1 MKTDLKKT
9 PPVPK
14 PVEPNLTVDPPAPSG
29 PFFSLVDWG
38 AFWVATLF
46 SLIVY
51 VISLAPSVTL
61 EDSGELA
68 VAGDYLGVPHPPG
81 YPSWT
86 MIVWIFTKIFGFVR
100 FRGQPNPAW
109 SIALAS
115 AVAGALAA
123 GITAL
128 LLCRSG
134 RDMLRS
140 MKRTTEI
147 LGISSENIICWSGAV
162 SASLIFAFSPVMWSQ
177 SDIVEVYA
185 LNALFLTLVLLLA
198 YIWIRRPSD
207 KLLILTGLI
216 FGIGLTNYQ
225 VLLLLLVPL
234 IFFVV
239 VKDLRLFRGFVLF
252 GITFFGGII
261 LTIVGMVLLKQMSP
275 NLNLETIFPQ
285 IEALRRFTSTQW
297 TETFL
302 LPWKLLVLLPTFQIL
317 TLQGFV
323 TILIINTIALVLT
336 YFYFPRGKT
345 VALTV
350 LATEL
355 GLGIYLFMP
364 IASDFNPPMNWGYPR
379 TWEGF
384 KHALSRGQYE
394 QIVPTDIFSMT
405 FVHQI
410 GSYLKDLRFQFTL
423 PIAILG
429 FMPFTLWG
437 ITVAKRRFRAFLIA
451 CILAFFIG
459 ILVSIEEFA
468 PGFAAQ
474 FTLIE
479 ILYRLCSLGILLLLL
494 VGGSSLILGEIQDLF
509 GQMRRRE
516 SEWSG
521 KILVGLILVVLVA
534 VYAFFVIQMFRHAVA
549 PELSTLERL
558 GVILFAF
565 LPAAFAALVAIF
577 MRHPQFRLEIEIDRD
592 DQKWITGTVLSFLV
606 MSVMLIALANP
617 KGDIQDAFI
626 QKVKFISSHALFSF
640 WIGYGIIFGL
650 AVVDTLFRGNR
661 WIKGLGITFVL
672 LLPFVPIGEN
682 AYNQE
687 LVRIMGGAE
696 QTGHDFGWQ
705 FGNYQLRG
713 AEAIAEEVA
722 AEDEPLP
729 NPAYPPA
736 MGPRAIFFGGTD
748 PGRFVPTYMI
758 YSAHVREDV
767 YLITQNALA
776 DNTYMSVMRDLYG
789 DTIYIPST
797 RDGNGAF
804 QKYIEDVR
812 SGAIPASADIQ
823 IENGR
828 VSVQGVGGVMLIN
841 GILAQMIFERNKF
854 RHEFFVEESYV
865 IQWMY
870 PYLTPHG
877 LIMKINREPVP
888 VLSAENIR
896 NDLDFWDWYTRRL
909 TANTKFKRDVVAQ
922 KSFSKLRSAIAGLYA
937 VRGQMPQAEMAFKE
951 ALELYLLSPEANFRL
966 ADLYLR
972 SNRFDD
978 AYHVMEVFA
987 QMDPSNTRAFDF
999 MREIQNRMGLVKR
1012 RQELESI
1019 LSKGAT
1025 DINQALELADIYR
1038 KMGIIEAFVSLSQ
1051 NILGTREVSPQ
1062 IYLRI
1067 ANMAAEEHRYDLMAS
1082 ALEKYLERV
1091 PTDAKAWLDL
1101 AAVRVMS
1108 SKNDEA
1114 LKAIQAAV
1122 RIGGDDIIRMVRED
1136 QRFAPLRRMDAF
1148 QRLILRQF

>member
-1 MKTDLKKT
+1 L
-9 PPVPK
+9 PPP
-14 PVEPNLTVDPPAPSG
+14 PSG
-29 PFFSLVDWG
+29 PFFSRVDWS
-38 AFWVATLF
+38 AFWVATLL

-51 VISLAPSVTL
+51 VISLAPTVTL

-86 MIVWIFTKIFGFVR
+86 MIVWIFSEIFGFVR

-140 MKRTTEI
+140 MKRTTEV

-177 SDIVEVYA
+177 AVIVEVYA
-185 LNALFLTLVLLLA
+185 LNAFFLTLVLLLA

-207 KLLILTGLI
+207 KLLILTGLV

-234 IFFVV
+234 VFFLIA
-239 VKDLRLFRGFVLF
+239 KDLRLFRGFVLF
-252 GITFFGGII
+252 GITFIGGII
-261 LTIVGMVLLKQMSP
+261 LTIVGMVLLKQMAP
-275 NLNLETIFPQ
+275 NLTLETIFPQ
-285 IEALRRFTSTQW
+285 IEALRRFSSVQW
-297 TETFL
+297 TETFI
-302 LPWKLLVLLPTFQIL
+302 LPWKLIALLPTFQML
-317 TLQGFV
+317 TLPGFV
-323 TILIINTIALVLT
+323 AILIVNTIALILT

-345 VALTV
+345 VAWTV

-355 GLGIYLFMP
+355 GLGLYLFMP

-394 QIVPTDIFSMT
+394 KIVPTDIFSMT
-405 FVHQI
+405 FIHQI

-437 ITVAKRRFRAFLIA
+437 ITVAKRRFRAFLFA
-451 CILAFFIG
+451 CVLAIVAG
-459 ILVSIEEFA
+459 VLVSIEEFA
-468 PGFAAQ
+468 PGFATN
-474 FTLIE
+474 FKLIE
-479 ILYRLCSLGILLLLL
+479 ILYRLSSLAILILLV
-494 VGGSSLILGEIQDLF
+494 VGGFALVLGEIQDLAR
-509 GQMRRRE
+509 QMRNRE
-516 SEWSG
+516 STWSG
-521 KILVGLILVVLVA
+521 KILVGLILAGMAAL
-534 VYAFFVIQMFRHAVA
+534 YAFFAFQMLRHAVA
-549 PELSTLERL
+549 PDLSVIQRV
-558 GVILFAF
+558 GVILFAI
-565 LPAAFAALVAIF
+565 LPVLLAVLVSIF
-577 MRHPQFRLEIEIDRD
+577 IRHPQFRLEFEIDRD
-592 DQKWITGTVLSFLV
+592 DQKWIMATVLSFLV

-626 QKVKFISSHALFSF
+626 QKVKFISSHALFAF

-661 WIKGLGITFVL
+661 WIKGLGVTFVL
-672 LLPFVPIGEN
+672 LLPLVPIGEN

-713 AEAIAEEVA
+713 AEAISEEVEAEE
-722 AEDEPLP
+722 EPLP
-729 NPAYPPA
+729 NPAFPPE

-758 YSAHVREDV
+758 YSARVREDV

-797 RDGNGAF
+797 RDGNQAF

-812 SGAIPASADIQ
+812 TGVTPASADIQ

-841 GILAQMIFERNKF
+841 GILAQMIFDRNKF

-877 LIMKINREPVP
+877 LIMKINREPIPTLPPEV
-888 VLSAENIR
+888 IR

-909 TANTKFKRDVVAQ
+909 TSSTKFKRDVVAQ

-937 VRGQMPQAEMAFKE
+937 VRGHMGQSEIAFKE
-951 ALELYLLSPEANFRL
+951 ALELYNLSPEANFRL

-972 SNRFDD
+972 SNRFED
-978 AYHVMEVFA
+978 AYRVMETFA
-987 QMDPSNTRAFDF
+987 QMDPANTRAFDF
-999 MREIQNRMGLVKR
+999 MREIQNRIGMVKR
-1012 RQELESI
+1012 RHELETI
-1019 LSKGAT
+1019 LGKGAT

-1038 KMGIIEAFVSLSQ
+1038 RMGIGEAFASLCQ
-1051 NILGTREVSPQ
+1051 NILGTRQVPPQ
-1062 IYLRI
+1062 AYLRI
-1067 ANMAAEEHRYDLMAS
+1067 AGMAAEERRHDLMAA

-1091 PTDAKAWLDL
+1091 PADAKAWLDL
-1101 AAVRVMS
+1101 AAVNVLT

-1114 LKAIQAAV
+1114 LKAVQAAV
-1122 RIGGDDIIRMVRED
+1122 RIGGDEIIRLVRED

>member
-1 MKTDLKKT
+1 MKADLKKN
-9 PPVPK
+9 PPEFK
-14 PVEPNLTVDPPAPSG
+14 PTGPNLTLDPPPAAG
-29 PFFSLVDWG
+29 PFFSRIDWS
-38 AFWVATLF
+38 AFWVATLV
-46 SLIVY
+46 SLVVY
-51 VISLAPSVTL
+51 IISLAPSVTL

-86 MIVWIFTKIFGFVR
+86 MIVWVFTEIFGFVR

-109 SIALAS
+109 SVALAS
-115 AVAGALAA
+115 AVFGALAA

-140 MKRTTEI
+140 MKRTTEV

-177 SDIVEVYA
+177 SVIVEVYA
-185 LNALFLTLVLLLA
+185 LNAFFLTLVLLLA

-207 KLLILTGLI
+207 KLLILTGLV

-234 IFFVV
+234 IFFLVA
-239 VKDLRLFRGFVLF
+239 KDLRLFRGFILF

-261 LTIVGMVLLKQMSP
+261 LTIVGMVLLKQMAP
-275 NLNLETIFPQ
+275 NLTFETIFPQ
-285 IEALRRFTSTQW
+285 IELLRRFTSTQW
-297 TETFL
+297 TETFI
-302 LPWKLLVLLPTFQIL
+302 LPWKLFGILPDFQML
-317 TLQGFV
+317 TLQGFIA
-323 TILIINTIALVLT
+323 ILIVNTIALIVT

-355 GLGIYLFMP
+355 GLGLYLFMP
-364 IASDFNPPMNWGYPR
+364 ISSDFNPPMNWGYPR

-394 QIVPTDIFSMT
+394 KIVPTDIFSMT
-405 FVHQI
+405 FIHQI

-437 ITVAKRRFRAFLIA
+437 ITVAKRRVRAFLIA
-451 CILAFFIG
+451 CILAFCAG

-468 PGFAAQ
+468 PGFAAR
-474 FTLIE
+474 FKLIE
-479 ILYRLCSLGILLLLL
+479 ILYRFCSLGILLLLL
-494 VGGSSLILGEIQDLF
+494 VGGVNLVLGEIHDLF
-509 GQMRRRE
+509 SQMRRRE
-516 SEWSG
+516 SKWSG
-521 KILVGLILVVLVA
+521 KLVVGLILVVLFA
-534 VYAFFVIQMFRHAVA
+534 VYAFFAIQMFRHAMV
-549 PELSTLERL
+549 PDLSTLERF

-577 MRHPQFRLEIEIDRD
+577 MRHPLFRLEFEIDRD
-592 DQKWITGTVLSFLV
+592 DQKWIMATVLSFLV

-661 WIKGLGITFVL
+661 WIKGLGVTFVL

-682 AYNQE
+682 AFNQE

-696 QTGHDFGWQ
+696 QNGHDFGWQ

-713 AEAIAEEVA
+713 AEAVAEEVDV
-722 AEDEPLP
+722 EDEPMP
-729 NPAYPPA
+729 NPAFPPD

-758 YSAHVREDV
+758 YSARVRSDV

-797 RDGNGAF
+797 RDGNQAF

-812 SGAIPASADIQ
+812 AGITPASADIQ

-841 GILAQMIFERNKF
+841 GILAQMIFDRNKF

-888 VLSAENIR
+888 TLPIDVIR

-909 TANTKFKRDVVAQ
+909 TANSKFKRDVVAQ

-937 VRGQMPQAEMAFKE
+937 VRGHMAQAEIAFQE
-951 ALELYLLSPEANFRL
+951 ALELYELSPEANFRL

-972 SNRFDD
+972 SNRFQD
-978 AYHVMEVFA
+978 AYRVMDLFTK
-987 QMDPSNTRAFDF
+987 MDPSNTRAFDF
-999 MREIQNRMGLVKR
+999 MHEIENRMGLVKR
-1012 RQELESI
+1012 RQELETI
-1019 LSKGAT
+1019 LGKGAT

-1038 KMGIIEAFVSLSQ
+1038 RMGIVEAFVSLSQ
-1051 NILGTREVSPQ
+1051 NIISTREVPPQ
-1062 IYLRI
+1062 AYLRI
-1067 ANMAAEEHRYDLMAS
+1067 ASMAAEEHRYDLMAS
-1082 ALEKYLERV
+1082 ALEKYLDRV
-1091 PTDAKAWLDL
+1091 PADAKAWLDL
-1101 AAVRVMS
+1101 AAVRVMT
-1108 SKNDEA
+1108 SKNEEA

-1122 RIGGDDIIRMVRED
+1122 RIGGDDAIRIVRED
-1136 QRFAPLRRMDAF
+1136 QRFAPLRRLDGF